1 MAAERLSMR
10 KLREILRLAAL
21 GQSRRAIGRSLNIS
35 HNTVGTYLD
44 RALTAGV
51 SWPACASLDDAALD
65 ALLNPPDPGAAPR
78 PLPDWPTVHQEL
90 QRKGVTLRLLWLE
103 YKSVHPTGYQY
114 SQFSA
119 RYRAWAEMLDPVLR
133 QAYTAGEKVF
143 VDYAGQTL
151 GVVEPTTGEVRDAQL
166 FVGVL
171 GASNYTFAELTW
183 SQTLPDW
190 IASHTRMYAY
200 FGGVARVT
208 VPDNLRT
215 GVRHACFYDPDLN
228 PTYADLAAHYG
239 TTVLPTRV
247 AAPRDK
253 AKAETAVQIC
263 ERWLLAPLRD
273 HTLVG
278 LSAANQE
285 IARLLRALNERPF
298 QKLAGTR
305 RTLFDDLDRPAL
317 LPLPAQAYEYAEW
330 KKARVN
336 IDYHVEVERHY
347 YSVPHR
353 LLRKAVEVR
362 LTTTAVEILYGGQR
376 VALHAR
382 SQRRGGFTTEPTHRP
397 KSHQQHLEWS
407 PDRLIRWGHA
417 IGQSTGVLIQRILES
432 KPHPEQGYRA
442 CLGLMSLGKRYTPV
456 RLEAAC
462 FRALR
467 SGAAS
472 YRSVKSI
479 LEHGLDA
486 VPLEEPGTLTLPSTH
501 QHVRGAA
508 YFTSPIPTPQ
518 ENRSS

>member
-103 YKSVHPTGYQY
+103 YKSAHPVGYQY

-119 RYRAWAEMLDPVLR
+119 LYRAWAETLDPVLR

-253 AKAETAVQIC
+253 AKVETAVQIC

-273 HTLVG
+273 HMLIGLV
-278 LSAANQE
+278 AANQE
-285 IARLLRALNERPF
+285 IGRLLRALNERPF

-442 CLGLMSLGKRYTPV
+442 CLGLMSLGKRYTPE

-486 VPLEEPGTLTLPSTH
+486 VPLEEPSTLTLPSTH

-518 ENRSS
+518 ENLSS

>member
-1 MAAERLSMR
+1 MMAAERLSMR
-10 KLREILRLAAL
+10 KLREVLRLAAL
-21 GQSRRAIGRSLNIS
+21 GQSRRAIGRSLNLS

-44 RALTAGV
+44 RATTAGV
-51 SWPACASLDDAALD
+51 SWPACATLDDAAL
-65 ALLNPPDPGAAPR
+65 AAQLCPPDPGAAPR
-78 PLPDWPTVHQEL
+78 PVPDWPTVHHEL

-103 YKSVHPTGYQY
+103 YKAANPTGYQY

-119 RYRAWAEMLDPVLR
+119 LYRAWADTIDPVLR
-133 QAYTAGEKVF
+133 QAHAAGEKVF
-143 VDYAGQTL
+143 VDYAGHTL
-151 GVVEPTTGEVRDAQL
+151 LVVEPSTGEGREAQL
-166 FVGVL
+166 FVGAL

-183 SQTLPDW
+183 SQALPDW
-190 IASHTRMYAY
+190 IGSHTRMYAY
-200 FGGVARVT
+200 FGGVPRVT

-228 PTYADLAAHYG
+228 PTYADLATHYG

-247 AAPRDK
+247 ASPRDK
-253 AKAETAVQIC
+253 AKVETAVQIC
-263 ERWLLAPLRD
+263 ERWLLAPLRH
-273 HTLVG
+273 HTLIG
-278 LSAANQE
+278 LAAANQE
-285 IARLLRALNERPF
+285 IAHLLRALNDRPF

-305 RTLFDDLDRPAL
+305 RMLFDTLDRPAL
-317 LPLPAQAYEYAEW
+317 LPLPAEAYAYAEW

-353 LLRKAVEVR
+353 LLRKVVEIR
-362 LTTTAVEILYGGQR
+362 LTATVVEILYGGQR

-382 SQRRGGFTTEPTHRP
+382 SRRIGGFTTEPTHRP
-397 KSHQQHLEWS
+397 KAHQKHLEWS
-407 PDRLIRWGHA
+407 PDRLIRWGHSL
-417 IGQSTGVLIQRILES
+417 GQSTGVLVQRILEA

-442 CLGLMSLGKRYTPV
+442 CLGLMSLGKRYTAE

-486 VPLEEPGTLTLPSTH
+486 VPLEEPGTLTLPATH

-508 YFTSPIPTPQ
+508 YFTPTPQ
-518 ENRSS
+518 ENLSS